1 MFQLNA
7 PSIIEKKLNETYM
20 IMWDHI
26 VKIKVFYTCN
36 EGFEG

>member
-1 MFQLNA
+1 MFELNDFG
-7 PSIIEKKLNETYM
+7 IIEKKLNETYM

-26 VKIKVFYTCN
+26 VKIKVFYNCH